1 MARTSGAAGAGAGRQ
16 AHASTAPT
24 IVLRPHLRIA
34 LSCTGRVA
42 RDAPVGSLAVPSVSV
57 VIPARD
63 AAATIGATLAAL
75 GAQEP
80 APDEVI
86 VVDDGSA
93 DATVATAQAAPVVTR
108 VLRAAGE
115 GPGAARNAGA
125 AAATG
130 DVLAFLDADCT
141 PQAGWLRAGLAAMAG
156 ADLVQ
161 GRTTPPPGEQRG
173 PFDRTLWVV
182 APWGLFETAN
192 LFVRR
197 ELFERLGG
205 FEPWL
210 SPARSKEL
218 AEDVWFGWRAV
229 RAGARTGFCD
239 DALVHHAV
247 FERGPGA
254 YVAERL
260 RLRYFPEM
268 AGRIPELRE
277 AFFWRRLF
285 LTPRSAAF
293 DAALAG
299 VVLAA
304 ATRRPWPLA
313 LAVPYARIARRRPRA
328 WPVDLAADA
337 VGLAAL
343 LAGSIR
349 ARSPVL

>member
-1 MARTSGAAGAGAGRQ
+1 VR
-16 AHASTAPT
+16 
-24 IVLRPHLRIA
+24 
-34 LSCTGRVA
+34 
-42 RDAPVGSLAVPSVSV
+42 SVSV

-63 AAATIGATLAAL
+63 AAATIGDTLAGL
-75 GAQEP
+75 TAQDP

-86 VVDDGSA
+86 VVDDGSS
-93 DATVATAQAAPVVTR
+93 DATVALAEATPIVTTVVRGT
-108 VLRAAGE
+108 GD

-125 AAATG
+125 AAAAG
-130 DVLAFLDADCT
+130 EALAFLDADCA
-141 PQAGWLRAGLAAMAG
+141 PQPGWLHAGLTALDR

-161 GRTTPPPGEQRG
+161 GRTTPPPGAPLG

-197 ELFERLGG
+197 DLFERLGG

-229 RAGARTGFCD
+229 RSGARTAFCD

-247 FERGPGA
+247 FERSPRD

-260 RLRYFPEM
+260 RLRYFPAM
-268 AGRIPELRE
+268 AKRIPELRE
-277 AFFWRRLF
+277 AFFWQRLF

-299 VVLAA
+299 AVLAA
-304 ATRRPWPLA
+304 ATRRPWPLL
-313 LAVPYARIARRRPRA
+313 LAAPYAQLARRRPRA

-343 LAGSIR
+343 VAGTIR

>member
-1 MARTSGAAGAGAGRQ
+1 VAE
-16 AHASTAPT
+16 PT
-24 IVLRPHLRIA
+24 
-34 LSCTGRVA
+34 
-42 RDAPVGSLAVPSVSV
+42 VSV

-63 AAATIGATLAAL
+63 AAPTIGATLAGLA
-75 GAQEP
+75 AQEH

-86 VVDDGSA
+86 VVDDGSLDGTLELA
-93 DATVATAQAAPVVTR
+93 RAAAVVTR
-108 VLRAAGE
+108 VVRGAGD

-125 AAATG
+125 AAASG
-130 DVLAFLDADCT
+130 DVVAFLDADCE
-141 PQAGWLRAGLAAMAG
+141 PQPRWLSAGLRALAD

-161 GRTTPPPGEQRG
+161 GRTTPPPGEPIG
-173 PFDRTLWVV
+173 PYDRTLWVV

-197 ELFERLGG
+197 ELFDSLGG

-229 RAGARTGFCD
+229 RSGARTAFCE

-247 FERGPGA
+247 FERGA
-254 YVAERL
+254 RDYVAERL
-260 RLRYFPEM
+260 RLRYFPAM
-268 AGRIPELRE
+268 AARIPELRD
-277 AFFWRRLF
+277 AFFWRRVF

-299 VVLAA
+299 VLLAA
-304 ATRRPWPLA
+304 GSRRARPLLLA
-313 LAVPYARIARRRPRA
+313 LPYARIARRRRRA
-328 WPVDLAADA
+328 WPVDLVADA
-337 VGLAAL
+337 VGLGAL
-343 LAGSIR
+343 LTGSVR

>member
-1 MARTSGAAGAGAGRQ
+1 LYRAGVGVGAG
-16 AHASTAPT
+16 SF
-24 IVLRPHLRIA
+24 
-34 LSCTGRVA
+34 
-42 RDAPVGSLAVPSVSV
+42 LAVPCVSV

-63 AAATIGATLAAL
+63 AAATIGDTLAAL
-75 GAQEP
+75 AEQQ
-80 APDEVI
+80 PDEVI
-86 VVDDGSA
+86 VVDDGSR
-93 DATVATAQAAPVVTR
+93 DATVALAEASPVVTR
-108 VLRAAGE
+108 VIRGAGK

-130 DVLAFLDADCT
+130 AVLAFLDADCV
-141 PQAGWLRAGLAAMAG
+141 PQTGWLREGVHALAS

-161 GRTTPPPGEQRG
+161 GRTTPPPDAPRG

-197 ELFERLGG
+197 DVFERLGG

-229 RAGARTGFCD
+229 RSGARTAFCD
-239 DALVHHAV
+239 AAVVHHAV
-247 FERGPGA
+247 FARDPRD

-260 RLRYFPEM
+260 RLRYFPAM
-268 AGRIPELRE
+268 AKRIPELRE
-277 AFFWRRLF
+277 TFFWGRLF

-293 DAALAG
+293 DLALAG
-299 VVLAA
+299 VVLSA

-313 LAVPYARIARRRPRA
+313 LVAPYARIARRRPRA

-337 VGLAAL
+337 VGLASL
-343 LAGSIR
+343 LAGSAS
-349 ARSPVL
+349 ARSLVL

>member
-1 MARTSGAAGAGAGRQ
+1 
-16 AHASTAPT
+16 
-24 IVLRPHLRIA
+24 
-34 LSCTGRVA
+34 
-42 RDAPVGSLAVPSVSV
+42 VPSVSV

-63 AAATIGATLAAL
+63 ATATIGDTLAGLA
-75 GAQEP
+75 AQEHV
-80 APDEVI
+80 PDEVI
-86 VVDDGSA
+86 VVDDGSE
-93 DATVATAQAAPVVTR
+93 DGTVALAEAASVVTR
-108 VLRAAGE
+108 VVRGAAE

-125 AAATG
+125 AAATS
-130 DVLAFLDADCT
+130 DVLAFLDADCE
-141 PQAGWLRAGLAAMAG
+141 PQPGWLRAGIEALER

-161 GRTTPPPGEQRG
+161 GRTTPPPGAPVG

-229 RAGARTGFCD
+229 RAGARTAFCEE
-239 DALVHHAV
+239 ALVHHAV
-247 FERGPGA
+247 FERSPGD

-260 RLRYFPEM
+260 RLRYFPAM
-268 AGRIPELRE
+268 AKRIPELRE
-277 AFFWRRLF
+277 TFFWQHLF

-293 DAALAG
+293 DAAVAGAALAI
-299 VVLAA
+299 
-304 ATRRPWPLA
+304 ATRRLWPLA
-313 LAVPYARIARRRPRA
+313 LALPYARIARRPPRA

-337 VGLAAL
+337 VGLASL
-343 LAGSIR
+343 LAGSAR
-349 ARSPVL
+349 ARSLVL

>member
-1 MARTSGAAGAGAGRQ
+1 LYRADAYAGAGR
-16 AHASTAPT
+16 
-24 IVLRPHLRIA
+24 
-34 LSCTGRVA
+34 VA
-42 RDAPVGSLAVPSVSV
+42 AVPSVSV

-63 AAATIGATLAAL
+63 AAATIGATLAGL
-75 GAQEP
+75 MAQDRP
-80 APDEVI
+80 PDEVI

-93 DATVATAQAAPVVTR
+93 DATVALAEATPIVSAVVRGT
-108 VLRAAGE
+108 GE

-130 DVLAFLDADCT
+130 DVLAFLDADCE
-141 PQAGWLRAGLAAMAG
+141 PQPGWLRAGLGALDH

-161 GRTTPPPGEQRG
+161 GRTTPPPDGSVG

-192 LFVRR
+192 LFVRG

-229 RAGARTGFCD
+229 RSGARTAFCD
-239 DALVHHAV
+239 EALVHHAV
-247 FERGPGA
+247 FERSPRD

-260 RLRYFPEM
+260 RLRYFPAM
-268 AGRIPELRE
+268 AKRIPELRE
-277 AFFWRRLF
+277 TFFWRRLF

-299 VVLAA
+299 AALAV

-313 LAVPYARIARRRPRA
+313 LALPYARIARRRPRA

-337 VGLAAL
+337 VGLASL

>member
-1 MARTSGAAGAGAGRQ
+1 VGAG
-16 AHASTAPT
+16 SF
-24 IVLRPHLRIA
+24 
-34 LSCTGRVA
+34 
-42 RDAPVGSLAVPSVSV
+42 LAVPSVSV

-63 AAATIGATLAAL
+63 AAATIGDTLAAL
-75 GAQEP
+75 AEQQ
-80 APDEVI
+80 PDEVI
-86 VVDDGSA
+86 VVDDGSR
-93 DATVATAQAAPVVTR
+93 DATMALAEASPVVTHVIR
-108 VLRAAGE
+108 GAGE

-130 DVLAFLDADCT
+130 EALAFLDADCV
-141 PQAGWLRAGLAAMAG
+141 PQRGWLRAGLRALEE

-161 GRTTPPPGEQRG
+161 GPTTPPPAAPRG

-182 APWGLFETAN
+182 EPWGLFETAN

-229 RAGARTGFCD
+229 RAGARTGFCET
-239 DALVHHAV
+239 ALVHHAV
-247 FERGPGA
+247 FPRGPRD

-260 RLRYFPEM
+260 RLRYFPAM
-268 AGRIPELRE
+268 AKRIPELRQT
-277 AFFWRRLF
+277 FFWQRLF
-285 LTPRSAAF
+285 LTQRSAAF
-293 DAALAG
+293 DLALAG
-299 VVLAA
+299 AVLAA

-328 WPVDLAADA
+328 WPVDVAADA
-337 VGLAAL
+337 VGLASL
-343 LAGSIR
+343 LAGSAR
-349 ARSPVL
+349 ARSLVL

>member
-1 MARTSGAAGAGAGRQ
+1 M
-16 AHASTAPT
+16 
-24 IVLRPHLRIA
+24 
-34 LSCTGRVA
+34 
-42 RDAPVGSLAVPSVSV
+42 

-63 AAATIGATLAAL
+63 AAATIGDTLAAL
-75 GAQEP
+75 AAQE
-80 APDEVI
+80 PDEVI
-86 VVDDGSA
+86 VVDDGSR
-93 DATVATAQAAPVVTR
+93 DKTVALAEGSPVVTR
-108 VLRAAGE
+108 VIRAAGE

-130 DVLAFLDADCT
+130 DVLAFLDADCV
-141 PQAGWLRAGLAAMAG
+141 PQPGWLREGARALES

-161 GRTTPPPGEQRG
+161 GRTTPPPDAPRG

-192 LFVRR
+192 LLVRR

-229 RAGARTGFCD
+229 RSGARAAFCD
-239 DALVHHAV
+239 AAVVHHAV
-247 FERGPGA
+247 FARGPRD

-260 RLRYFPEM
+260 RLRYFPAM
-268 AGRIPELRE
+268 AKRIPELRQT
-277 AFFWRRLF
+277 FFWHRVF

-293 DAALAG
+293 DLALAG
-299 VVLAA
+299 AVVAA
-304 ATRRPWPLA
+304 ATRRPWALA
-313 LAVPYARIARRRPRA
+313 LAAPYARIARRRPRA

-337 VGLAAL
+337 VGLASL
-343 LAGSIR
+343 LAGSAR
-349 ARSPVL
+349 ARSLVL

>member
-1 MARTSGAAGAGAGRQ
+1 MPV
-16 AHASTAPT
+16 PT
-24 IVLRPHLRIA
+24 
-34 LSCTGRVA
+34 
-42 RDAPVGSLAVPSVSV
+42 VSV
-57 VIPARD
+57 VVPARD
-63 AAATIGATLAAL
+63 AAATIGATLAGLA
-75 GAQEP
+75 AQDH
-80 APDEVI
+80 APGEVI

-93 DATVATAQAAPVVTR
+93 DATVALAQAAAVVTR
-108 VLRAAGE
+108 VVRTTGD

-125 AAATG
+125 AVATG
-130 DVLAFLDADCT
+130 DVLAFLDADCE
-141 PQAGWLRAGLAAMAG
+141 PQPGWLRAALGALEG

-161 GRTTPPPGEQRG
+161 GRTTPPPGANVG

-192 LFVRR
+192 LLVRR
-197 ELFERLGG
+197 ALFEQLGG

-210 SPARSKEL
+210 SPARGKEL

-229 RAGARTGFCD
+229 RSGARTAFCEE
-239 DALVHHAV
+239 ALVHHAV
-247 FERGPGA
+247 FERSPRA

-260 RLRYFPEM
+260 RLRYFPAM
-268 AGRIPELRE
+268 AARIPELRDT
-277 AFFWRRLF
+277 FFFRRVF

-299 VVLAA
+299 ALLAA

-313 LAVPYARIARRRPRA
+313 LVVPYARIARRRPRA

-343 LAGSIR
+343 LAGS
-349 ARSPVL
+349 ARSRSLVL

>member
-1 MARTSGAAGAGAGRQ
+1 LYRAGVGASAG
-16 AHASTAPT
+16 SF
-24 IVLRPHLRIA
+24 
-34 LSCTGRVA
+34 
-42 RDAPVGSLAVPSVSV
+42 LAVPTVSV

-63 AAATIGATLAAL
+63 AASTIGDTLAAL
-75 GAQEP
+75 AEQQ
-80 APDEVI
+80 ADEVI
-86 VVDDGSA
+86 VVDDGSR
-93 DATVATAQAAPVVTR
+93 DATAALAEASPVVTHVIR
-108 VLRAAGE
+108 GTGE

-130 DVLAFLDADCT
+130 EALAFLDADCV
-141 PQAGWLRAGLAAMAG
+141 PQPGWLREGLRALEE

-161 GRTTPPPGEQRG
+161 GRTTPPPDVPRG

-239 DALVHHAV
+239 AALVHHAV
-247 FERGPGA
+247 LPRGPRD

-260 RLRYFPEM
+260 RLRYFPAM
-268 AGRIPELRE
+268 AKRIPELRE
-277 AFFWRRLF
+277 TFFWQRLF

-293 DAALAG
+293 DLALAG
-299 VVLAA
+299 AVLAA

-313 LAVPYARIARRRPRA
+313 LALPYARIARRRPRA
-328 WPVDLAADA
+328 WPVDVAADA
-337 VGLAAL
+337 VGLASL
-343 LAGSIR
+343 LAGSAR
-349 ARSPVL
+349 ARSLVL

>member
-1 MARTSGAAGAGAGRQ
+1 LYRADAHAGAGR
-16 AHASTAPT
+16 
-24 IVLRPHLRIA
+24 
-34 LSCTGRVA
+34 VA
-42 RDAPVGSLAVPSVSV
+42 AVPRVSV

-75 GAQEP
+75 TAQDR

-86 VVDDGSA
+86 VVDDVST
-93 DATVATAQAAPVVTR
+93 DTTVALAQAAPIVTTVVRGT
-108 VLRAAGE
+108 GD

-130 DVLAFLDADCT
+130 DVLAFLDADCE
-141 PQAGWLRAGLAAMAG
+141 PQPGWVRAGLDALER

-161 GRTTPPPGEQRG
+161 GRTTPPPGERVG

-229 RAGARTGFCD
+229 RAGARTAFSD
-239 DALVHHAV
+239 EALVHHAV
-247 FERGPGA
+247 FERSPRD

-260 RLRYFPEM
+260 RLRYFPAM
-268 AGRIPELRE
+268 AKRIPELRE
-277 AFFWRRLF
+277 MFFWQRLF

-293 DAALAG
+293 DAAVAGAALA
-299 VVLAA
+299 V

-313 LAVPYARIARRRPRA
+313 LALPYARIARRRPRA

-337 VGLAAL
+337 VGLASL
-343 LAGSIR
+343 LTGSIR
-349 ARSPVL
+349 FRSPVL

>member
-1 MARTSGAAGAGAGRQ
+1 
-16 AHASTAPT
+16 
-24 IVLRPHLRIA
+24 
-34 LSCTGRVA
+34 
-42 RDAPVGSLAVPSVSV
+42 VPSVSV

-75 GAQEP
+75 AAQRP
-80 APDEVI
+80 GEVI

-93 DATVATAQAAPVVTR
+93 DATVAIAEAAPVVTR
-108 VLRAAGE
+108 VIRGPGD

-130 DVLAFLDADCT
+130 EVLAFLDADCE
-141 PQAGWLRAGLAAMAG
+141 PQAGWLTAGLQALEK

-161 GRTTPPPGEQRG
+161 GRTTPPPHAQVG

-229 RAGARTGFCD
+229 RAGSRTAFCGE
-239 DALVHHAV
+239 ALVHHAV
-247 FERGPGA
+247 FERSA
-254 YVAERL
+254 RDYVAERL
-260 RLRYFPEM
+260 RLRYFPAM
-268 AGRIPELRE
+268 AQRIPELRE
-277 AFFWRRLF
+277 TFFWQRLF
-285 LTPRSAAF
+285 LTRRSAAF

-299 VVLAA
+299 VLLAA
-304 ATRRPWPLA
+304 AARRPWPLA
-313 LAVPYARIARRRPRA
+313 LALPYARIARRRRRA
-328 WPVDLAADA
+328 WPVDLVADA
-337 VGLAAL
+337 VGLASL
-343 LAGSIR
+343 LAGS
-349 ARSPVL
+349 ARSRSLVL

>member
-1 MARTSGAAGAGAGRQ
+1 
-16 AHASTAPT
+16 
-24 IVLRPHLRIA
+24 
-34 LSCTGRVA
+34 
-42 RDAPVGSLAVPSVSV
+42 VPSVSV

-63 AAATIGATLAAL
+63 ASATLGATLAGLA
-75 GAQEP
+75 AQERR
-80 APDEVI
+80 PDEVI
-86 VVDDGSA
+86 VVDDGSG
-93 DATVATAQAAPVVTR
+93 DATVVLAEAAPVVTR
-108 VLRAAGE
+108 VIAGPGE

-125 AAATG
+125 VAATG
-130 DVLAFLDADCT
+130 DVLAFLDADCE
-141 PQAGWLRAGLAAMAG
+141 PQPGWLRAGVEALER

-161 GRTTPPPGEQRG
+161 GRTTPPPDTMVG

-197 ELFERLGG
+197 ELFEQLGG

-229 RAGARTGFCD
+229 RAGARTAFCD

-247 FERGPGA
+247 FERSA
-254 YVAERL
+254 RDYVAERL
-260 RLRYFPEM
+260 RLRYFPAM
-268 AGRIPELRE
+268 AKRIPELRE
-277 AFFWRRLF
+277 TFFFKRLF

-299 VVLAA
+299 AVLAV

-313 LAVPYARIARRRPRA
+313 LALPYAGLARRRPRA
-328 WPVDLAADA
+328 WAVDLAADA

-343 LAGSIR
+343 LAGSAQ